1 MIRKT
6 NDKLINFQRSIE
18 YIFKETNLLQTALS
32 HPSYV
37 YENNL
42 PHYKN
47 NQRLE
52 FLGDAVLGLIVSEII
67 YEKYPHLPEGNMT
80 KVRAKVV
87 KESTLARIAKEIS
100 LGEMLYLGKGEEL
113 TGGRRRSSTLA
124 DSLEALIGAIY
135 IDGGLENAMSFIKEH
150 FYLEIDKTI
159 KGQTFKD
166 FKSTLQELIQK
177 NFEEKLF
184 YEVIKETGPDHDKTF
199 TIQVRLSKRVLGK
212 GIGKSKKEAEQA
224 AAESALRDLDI
235 WE

>member
-1 MIRKT
+1 MFEKT
-6 NDKLINFQRSIE
+6 NNNLNNFQRSIK
-18 YIFKETNLLQTALS
+18 YIFKEINLLQNSLS
-32 HPSYV
+32 HPSFV

-113 TGGRRRSSTLA
+113 TGGRSRSSTLA

-135 IDGGLENAMSFIKEH
+135 IDGGLEDATYFIREH

-159 KGQTFKD
+159 RGQTFKD

-177 NFEEKLF
+177 KCEKNYL
-184 YEVIKETGPDHDKTF
+184 
-199 TIQVRLSKRVLGK
+199 
-212 GIGKSKKEAEQA
+212 
-224 AAESALRDLDI
+224 
-235 WE
+235 